1 MELTAHVADDLL
13 PELVLPVPAELEV
26 ALEPLNVGLQ
36 LDDESEGC
44 RTRFNLCTRQLSL
57 HVLVNPNQ
65 NSRG

>member
-26 ALEPLNVGLQ
+26 ALEPLHVGLQ

-44 RTRFNLCTRQLSL
+44 RTRLNLCTRQLKL
-57 HVLVNPNQ
+57 TYIT
-65 NSRG
+65 